1 MTLSVLYEDKYLIA
15 INKEIGISVI
25 PGRGDAGSRPLVKI
39 VEQLVSGKTYV
50 VHRLDKETSG
60 VILFA
65 KDAPTHRLLNMQF
78 EKKEIKKQYL
88 AVVLGIPESGG
99 VIDSPI
105 FEFGS
110 GRMGVDKRG
119 KVAQTTFE
127 VADTFSNA
135 CLLNVFPATGRRH
148 QIRVHL
154 YSQGFP
160 ILGDNTYGNP
170 RPVGGI
176 SRLMLH
182 AQQITFTHPDGQL
195 RTISAPVNDGW
206 NEVLLQLGS
215 IKG

>member
-1 MTLSVLYEDKYLIA
+1 MALSVLYDDKYLIA
-15 INKEIGISVI
+15 INKEKGISVI
-25 PGRGDAGSRPLVKI
+25 PGRGENNGLPLVKI
-39 VEQLVSGKTYV
+39 VEQSINCKLYV

-65 KDAPTHRLLNMQF
+65 KDSSTHRQLSIQF
-78 EKKEIKKQYL
+78 EKKLIKKKYL
-88 AVVLGIPESGG
+88 AIVMGVPETGGI
-99 VIDSPI
+99 IDSPI

-119 KVAQTTFE
+119 KPSLTEFKVE
-127 VADTFSNA
+127 ETFSKTS
-135 CLLNVFPATGRRH
+135 LLNVYPATGRRH

-160 ILGDNTYGNP
+160 VLGDSVYGNP

-182 AQQITFTHPDGQL
+182 AQQICFTHPDGQL
-195 RTISAPVNDGW
+195 KTINAPVNDEW
-206 NEVLLQLGS
+206 NEVLLQIRQLE
-215 IKG
+215 